1 MVGTLGVTVWYGVV
15 VVGATAVSSG
25 DVSSRMAKGGGY
37 ISADYYVPPR
47 GIVAT
52 TVGFLSM

>member
-15 VVGATAVSSG
+15 VVGATSVSSG
-25 DVSSRMAKGGGY
+25 DVSSRMAKGRGY
-37 ISADYYVPPR
+37 ISADYDIPPR
-47 GIVAT
+47 VIVAT